1 MFFKSVGATDTVT
14 GSRHIIISS
23 DQSYKILLDFGLFQG
38 EGNKTGELNRF
49 FGFNPSEIN
58 AVLLSHAHIDHS
70 GALPMLVKNGFKGK
84 IYCSEAT
91 RDLCEILLYD
101 SAEIQQKDLE
111 FVNKKRTEKK
121 LPPIE
126 PLYTS
131 EDVEKTL
138 SLFSIIPFE
147 KEFRLGPFSVIF
159 FLSGHIPGASFIKI
173 SENQTRLLYSGDVG
187 RYRDMLMKP
196 PEIPPSVDYLI
207 MESTYGGR
215 FHDDPESPIEAF
227 KQIIENACYKK
238 KGILII
244 PAFSVGRTQEILFIL
259 NKLFNEK
266 FLNTSLPV
274 FVDSPLSSD
283 ATKIF
288 HKHRYSLNKD
298 VEEVLTVDSTPFVF
312 PTLKFTSDVKD
323 SIQIN
328 FTPPPFIV
336 IASSGMMD
344 AGRIKH
350 HLTHRL
356 PDEKNT
362 VLLVNYMPEHS
373 LGKKLLNREKI
384 VRIFGKEV
392 EVNAQIVSM
401 DFMSAHADHSELLYW
416 ARPLLSSN
424 ELKKIFLVHGED
436 EAKSALEKDIIKIH
450 HKPVIQPIKEKIY
463 ELN

>member
-23 DQSYKILLDFGLFQG
+23 DLSYKLLLDFGLFQG
-38 EGNKTGELNRF
+38 EGNKTGELNRH

-70 GALPMLVKNGFKGK
+70 GALPILVKNGFKGK
-84 IYCSEAT
+84 IYCTEAT
-91 RDLCEILLYD
+91 KDLCEILLYD

-111 FVNKKRTEKK
+111 FVNKKRIEKK
-121 LPPIE
+121 LPPID
-126 PLYTS
+126 PLYTP

-138 SLFSIIPFE
+138 SQISTIPFE
-147 KEFRLGPFSVIF
+147 KEFRLGPFTIMF
-159 FLSGHIPGASFIKI
+159 LLSGHIPGASFIKI
-173 SENQTRLLYSGDVG
+173 TENQTRLLYSGDVG

-196 PEIPPSVDYLI
+196 PQIPPSAEYLI

-215 FHDDPESPIEAF
+215 YHNDPESPPEAF
-227 KQIIENACYKK
+227 KQVIENACYKK

-266 FLNTSLPV
+266 FLKTSLPV

-288 HKHRYSLNKD
+288 HKHRYSLNKE
-298 VEEVLTVDSTPFVF
+298 VEKVLTADSTPFVF

-328 FTPPPFIV
+328 FTAPPFIV

-350 HLTHRL
+350 HLIQRL

-373 LGKKLLNREKI
+373 LGKKLLNGEKV

-392 EVNAQIVSM
+392 EVNARVYSM

-424 ELKKIFLVHGED
+424 ELKKVFLVHGEN
-436 EAKSALEKDIIKIH
+436 EAKSALEKDIMKIH
-450 HKPVIQPIKEKIY
+450 NKPVIQPVKEKIY